1 MDCAKHTEVAQIQE
15 YRASNLEHCSDQGS
29 PKRLIAGR
37 YPSPSNWSQSPIKPP
52 SDLMRTCYQDRV
64 CDEEEVQQ
72 TSKEHMVQD
81 DALDEEDEVG
91 VNPVEDERHVK
102 FESTELNSEQK
113 EAALHAVDIPL
124 LILAGAGS
132 GKTKTL
138 VCRIKNLVF
147 RGLAVENILILT
159 FSTAAAKEL
168 KQRLTRCIQGKHAWS
183 IFTFHAFALQIC
195 RKYAK
200 EIGLP
205 PDFVVFT
212 GGRQKKIITQGILE
226 YRLLDIH
233 GDVRDEDDHTEDS
246 HKWIDM
252 PKPDKHRVKRLGQS
266 LSLAQAH
273 GTEAATLDDEMRF
286 LLEFYE
292 KTLAECKSLDF
303 SSLISRANKLLRE
316 GQNEEAKNYF
326 HDMYKAVLVD
336 EFQDTSRSQFEL
348 VKQLVTGG
356 KITAV
361 GDDDQTI
368 YVFNGSNHANFDL
381 FRGSFPNYKEVK
393 LTTLMFWEVTECR
406 NEKSEISFVVQQI
419 VKGLEEGT
427 RYKEVAILYRTQ
439 KTGRVIKV
447 VMSVLR
453 IVANN
458 GDDQACRRLIK
469 GFLYQDKEAT
479 GAILNHLEK
488 FAASSLA
495 RLKNIR
501 CISLWQSA
509 QQVLRA
515 KFSGSLSK
523 KLVIIP
529 SLPQSNKYDLSV
541 NQEEGAQ
548 LLNEKKDNRSVREVL
563 LGFIKEF
570 EKKLMV
576 DGVAAEWMCQWH
588 EGGRTSAGGGEVLSP
603 CQRAI
608 AVFLDH
614 QLVEESEHHAKF
626 KFDNEDAVTLSTI
639 HQSKGLEWDVVHL
652 VRFNAGEI
660 PLANN
665 INTMLEPSPFLSE
678 IPSHLLQRSSFM
690 ESGRSAEGREG
701 EQEQEQEQEGEE
713 AIQSDSF
720 FSCGFLQRFE
730 MQERRTVK
738 ILTTTLPPPE
748 LNKTLQVAAIF
759 HRWARTEMYKE
770 PNKLV
775 FKAIMIKCIVQDKLA
790 AKDCKTK
797 SVYSKLLAMLR
808 APEEATV
815 ENFCASAINYAKE
828 VVKFEQAPLT
838 VREEHK
844 AKRAR

>member
-1 MDCAKHTEVAQIQE
+1 MKQGCANKENKQAQ
-15 YRASNLEHCSDQGS
+15 SSS
-29 PKRLIAGR
+29 
-37 YPSPSNWSQSPIKPP
+37 
-52 SDLMRTCYQDRV
+52 
-64 CDEEEVQQ
+64 
-72 TSKEHMVQD
+72 
-81 DALDEEDEVG
+81 
-91 VNPVEDERHVK
+91 
-102 FESTELNSEQK
+102 
-113 EAALHAVDIPL
+113 
-124 LILAGAGS
+124 
-132 GKTKTL
+132 
-138 VCRIKNLVF
+138 
-147 RGLAVENILILT
+147 
-159 FSTAAAKEL
+159 
-168 KQRLTRCIQGKHAWS
+168 
-183 IFTFHAFALQIC
+183 
-195 RKYAK
+195 
-200 EIGLP
+200 
-205 PDFVVFT
+205 
-212 GGRQKKIITQGILE
+212 
-226 YRLLDIH
+226 
-233 GDVRDEDDHTEDS
+233 DHTEDS

-316 GQNEEAKNYF
+316 NEEAKNYF

-393 LTTLMFWEVTECR
+393 LTTNYRSSKCIVDAARSVIQHNQNRCDKSAEAMKESGELIRVTECR

-439 KTGRVIKV
+439 KTGRVFQQELIKRDIPFNVHGVSFWRRKVIKV

-488 FAASSLA
+488 FAAS
-495 RLKNIR
+495 R

-523 KLVIIP
+523 KLVILGRKMLSTVENFIRLARESTTLSTFVETIIP

-541 NQEEGAQ
+541 NQEEAGAQ

-665 INTMLEPSPFLSE
+665 INTVLREDELEDERRLCYVAMTRARRLLHMSFIMTSHNHMLEPSPFLSE

-730 MQERRTVK
+730 MQERRTV
-738 ILTTTLPPPE
+738 
-748 LNKTLQVAAIF
+748 AAIF

-775 FKAIMIKCIVQDKLA
+775 FKIKCIVQDKLA

-844 AKRAR
+844 AKRARHFSEQYGRSGMEHKEPTAKQLAFLKSLGCAVVPKNMLEASLLIERYKSY